1 MKKKINRIVLYGED
15 SDEVN
20 SYPTLWDAY
29 RGLKE
34 TKKFDKENGFEDKY
48 YFMHEYEKDGALY
61 QREIKI
67 YRRGNKIFYKYV

>member
-15 SDEVN
+15 NDEVN

-34 TKKFDKENGFEDKY
+34 TKKFDIP
-48 YFMHEYEKDGALY
+48 Y
-61 QREIKI
+61 Q
-67 YRRGNKIFYKYV
+67 V

>member
-1 MKKKINRIVLYGED
+1 MENKINEIVLYGEE
-15 SDEVN
+15 SGEIN

-34 TKKFDKENGFEDKY
+34 IKKFDKENRIEDKY

-61 QREIKI
+61 QGEIKI